1 LSDAL
6 SRLQAALAD
15 HYRIERELGR
25 GGMATVY
32 LAHDIRHDRP
42 VALKVLH
49 PELAATLGPER
60 FLGEIRLTARL
71 QHPHILPLFDS
82 GDAGGL
88 LYYVMPYVEGESL
101 RQRLDREGQ
110 LPVEDALQIGRNVL
124 GALAYAHEHGV
135 IHRDIKPENIMLER
149 GEAVVA
155 DFGIA
160 RAVSEAGGDHL
171 TQTGFAVGT
180 PTYMSPEQAS
190 AARELDGRS
199 DLYSLGCVLYETL
212 AGEPPFSGPSAQ
224 AVIAKRFT
232 GSAPKLT
239 SVRDT
244 VPDAV
249 EKAVERSLA
258 RLPADRF
265 ATAAQF
271 ADALT
276 IAGAAGPAAKRPSDE
291 RLRRSLPYVA
301 AAVVLGLGIAIMT
314 WRRPGAAGT
323 PAADVITV
331 APFRVS
337 GADPALRYLREGMVD
352 LLAAKLTGEAGP
364 RAVDP
369 RTALAA
375 WRHSGGSREEDLP
388 QDAVLEISRRLGAG
402 QLLLG
407 EVVGSATRLVLNASV
422 LNASQGRTTA
432 RASVDGPVDS
442 LPALIDRLIG
452 RLLALRAGENQQR
465 LSAVTSTSLEAL
477 RAYLEGQSAYRRGQ
491 YREGV
496 QHFRRA
502 LAEDSA
508 FALAGMGLF
517 AASDW
522 LRDVPA
528 QQRGLAVAWAH
539 RDRLSTRDRA
549 ILNGYAG
556 PRYPASSSQ
565 RELLAAWEDAATLA
579 PDQPEVWYEVGDP
592 LYHFGAMI
600 GEETAAKR
608 AALAFER
615 AVTLD
620 STYAAPLSHL
630 VDIAARAR
638 DTAQVRLL
646 GALSL
651 AADPNSEIIDFT
663 RWRIATAS
671 GDPTTLK
678 ALRARYDSMEFQS
691 LRRILASMQ
700 LDDLMLEEADRV
712 AAAMVRAA
720 ESPIDRQR
728 ANGMVRELALNR
740 GRPSQAL
747 AAARARRADPS
758 SHAVLRGLVSDAL
771 HGDGNRAA
779 AADAVRELSESADG
793 ATPADDAGRAEQAWD
808 ACLVNLWRAAH
819 GDTQATA
826 RGLSLLRSLATGDD
840 AKLRPSAALCAATV
854 EATIAGAERRNDAT
868 AVQRLDSLLLTGLV
882 SRDGAILGAWDPSDV
897 GSLGVPGNLVLARLL
912 ETQGDLAGA
921 LTAVRRRPYIATLLI
936 YLSSFLREEGR
947 LAALTGDRAGAIRS
961 YRHYLSLRSN
971 PEPSLRHEV
980 ERVRAEL
987 AKLLEETR

>member
-1 LSDAL
+1 MSDAL

-32 LAHDIRHDRP
+32 LAHDLRHDRP

-110 LPVEDALQIGRNVL
+110 LPVGDALQIGRNVL

-180 PTYMSPEQAS
+180 PAYMSPEQAS
-190 AARELDGRS
+190 AAREVDGRS

-224 AVIAKRFT
+224 AIIAKRFT
-232 GSAPKLT
+232 GVAPKLT

-249 EKAVERSLA
+249 EKAVDRSLA

-276 IAGAAGPAAKRPSDE
+276 MAGAAGPAPKRQSDK

-301 AAVVLGLGIAIMT
+301 AAVVLGLGAAIMT
-314 WRRPGAAGT
+314 WRRPGTART
-323 PAADVITV
+323 TEADVITV
-331 APFRVS
+331 APFRVT

-375 WRHSGGSREEDLP
+375 WRRSGASGEEDLP

-422 LNASQGRTTA
+422 LNASQGKTTA
-432 RASVDGPVDS
+432 RASVNGPVDS
-442 LPALIDRLIG
+442 LPALIDGLIG
-452 RLLALRAGENQQR
+452 RLLAVRAGENQQR

-508 FALAGMGLF
+508 FALAGMGLV
-517 AASDW
+517 ASSDW

-528 QQRGLAVAWAH
+528 AQLGLAVALAH

-556 PRYPASSSQ
+556 PRYPAPSSQ
-565 RELLAAWEDAATLA
+565 RELLAAWEEAANLA

-592 LYHFGAMI
+592 LYHFGAMM
-600 GEETAAKR
+600 GEENAAKR
-608 AALAFER
+608 ATLAFER
-615 AVTLD
+615 GVTLD
-620 STYAAPLSHL
+620 STYAAALSHL
-630 VDIAARAR
+630 VDIVARAR
-638 DTAQVRLL
+638 DTAQVRRL

-651 AADPNSEIIDFT
+651 AADPNSEIADFT

-671 GDPTTLK
+671 GDPATLN

-691 LRRILASMQ
+691 LRRILAAIQ
-700 LDDLMLEEADRV
+700 LDDLMLEDADRV

-720 ESPIDRQR
+720 ESPTERQR

-747 AAARARRADPS
+747 AAARARRPADPS

-771 HGDGNRAA
+771 YGDGNRAA
-779 AADAVRELSESADG
+779 AADAVRQLSGSAEG
-793 ATPADDAGRAEQAWD
+793 PPPAEAAERAEQAWD
-808 ACLVNLWRAAH
+808 ACMVNLWRAAQ
-819 GDTQATA
+819 GETDATA
-826 RGLSLLRSLATGDD
+826 GGVSLLRSLATGDD
-840 AKLRPSAALCAATV
+840 AKLRPSAALCGATL
-854 EATIAGAERRNDAT
+854 EAIIAT
-868 AVQRLDSLLLTGLV
+868 ADRRDGAAAVHHLDSLLLTGLV
-882 SRDGAILGAWDPSDV
+882 SRDGAILGAWDPSDA

-912 ETQGDLAGA
+912 ETQGDIPGA
-921 LTAVRRRPYIATLLI
+921 LTAVRRRPYVATLLI

-961 YRHYLSLRSN
+961 YRHYLALRSN
-971 PEPSLRHEV
+971 PEPSLKQEV

-987 AKLLEETR
+987 AKLLEE